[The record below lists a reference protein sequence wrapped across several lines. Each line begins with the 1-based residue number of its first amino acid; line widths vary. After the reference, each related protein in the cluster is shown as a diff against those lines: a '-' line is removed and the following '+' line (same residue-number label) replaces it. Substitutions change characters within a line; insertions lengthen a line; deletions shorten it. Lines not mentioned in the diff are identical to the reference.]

1 MKPLII
7 AAAAAFTLTF
17 AQAQDC
23 KGLGDLAEKVMELRQ
38 AGGALSDIMSNPE
51 LSSLTKR
58 MAVDA
63 YKTPRYSTEEVQR
76 RAVTD
81 FRADWE
87 VACYEVR
94 SKKKGG
100 SNV

>member
-1 MKPLII
+1 MKHLIL
-7 AAAAAFTLTF
+7 AAAAALTLTT
-17 AQAQDC
+17 ANAQDC
-23 KGLGDLAEKVMELRQ
+23 KGLGDIAEKLMELRQ

-63 YKTPRYSTEEVQR
+63 YKTPRYSTDEFR
-76 RAVTD
+76 KRAITD
-81 FRADWE
+81 FRSEWE

-100 SNV
+100 SV